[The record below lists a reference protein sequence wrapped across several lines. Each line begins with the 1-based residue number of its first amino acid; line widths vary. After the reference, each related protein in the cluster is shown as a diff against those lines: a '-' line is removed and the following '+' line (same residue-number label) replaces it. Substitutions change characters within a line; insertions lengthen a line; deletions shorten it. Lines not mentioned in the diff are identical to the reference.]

1 MKHTSTRLFS
11 ALALSTALLAA
22 PAFAQDSTTVNVT
35 FLLVNDIDT
44 VDNMSNQGGFA
55 RLATVVNA
63 ERAANENLIYAV
75 AGDVISP
82 SLLSSFDQGEHIT
95 ELFNMTPPDIFVPGN
110 HEYDFGEDIFRARMG
125 ELTSPLLAANLRNED
140 GSMLDGFADTMIM
153 DVDGFMIGIIGL
165 TAEDAVVKSSPESLQ
180 LSSALDVGLEQAAAL
195 RDAGADIIVAIS
207 HNHIGI
213 DHEMYRTGEF
223 DLILS
228 GDDHDLRIEYDG
240 RSALVE
246 SREQADYVTAV
257 DITAVIEVEGDDRD
271 VDFSLGFRPISTLG
285 MEQDAEVQARVDEF
299 NEILDEELNV
309 TIGTITAELDSRRA
323 SVRSGE
329 ATMGNLVADGMRA
342 AVGADIAITNGG
354 GIRADKVYD
363 AGTEITRRDILSELP
378 FGNVNIMIELTGAEV
393 LAALENGFSRVE
405 DVSGRFPQV
414 SGITVE
420 ADATLEAGNRV
431 TSVMVG
437 DAPLDVNAT
446 YTVATNDF
454 MGRGGDGYAV
464 FADAP
469 RVVREEDAKLMANDV
484 MVHVREMGEFAP
496 AIDGRITL
504 TR

>member
-1 MKHTSTRLFS
+1 MKHNPTKLLT
-11 ALALSTALLAA
+11 ALALSTAMFAA

-35 FLLVNDIDT
+35 FLLVNDIDM
-44 VDNMSNQGGFA
+44 VDNDSDQGGFA

-63 ERAANENLIYAV
+63 ERAANENLVYAV

-82 SLLSSFDQGEHIT
+82 SLLSSFDQGEHII

-110 HEYDFGEDIFRARMG
+110 HEYDFGEDVFRARMG
-125 ELTSPLLAANLRNED
+125 ELDAPLLAANLRNED
-140 GSMLDGFADTMIM
+140 GSMLDGFQDTMMM

-180 LSSALDVGLEQAAAL
+180 LGGALEVGLEQAAAL
-195 RDAGADIIVAIS
+195 RDAGADMIVAIT
-207 HNHIGI
+207 HNHVGI
-213 DHEMYRTGEF
+213 DRAMHETGEF

-257 DITAVIEVEGDDRD
+257 DVTATIRTGDRRR
-271 VDFSLGFRPISTLG
+271 VGWDFGFRPISTLG
-285 MEQDAEVQARVDEF
+285 MDQEATVQARVDEF
-299 NEILDEELNV
+299 NAILDEELNV
-309 TIGTITAELDSRRA
+309 TIGTITAELDLRRA

-354 GIRADKVYD
+354 GIRADKVYEP
-363 AGTEITRRDILSELP
+363 GSEITRRDILTELP

-405 DVSGRFPQV
+405 DGSGRFPQV
-414 SGITVE
+414 SGMRIE
-420 ADATLEAGNRV
+420 ADLTQEPGSRV
-431 TSVMVG
+431 TSVMIG
-437 DAPLDVNAT
+437 GAALDEGAT

-454 MGRGGDGYAV
+454 MGRGGDGYSV

-484 MVHVREMGEFAP
+484 MVFVREMGEFAP
-496 AIDGRITL
+496 ALDGRITL
-504 TR
+504 TQ

>member
-1 MKHTSTRLFS
+1 MFHKPTRLMT
-11 ALALSTALLAA
+11 ALGLSTALLTL
-22 PAFAQDSTTVNVT
+22 PALAQDSTTVNVT
-35 FLLVNDIDT
+35 FLLVNDVDT
-44 VDNMSNQGGFA
+44 VDNMSDQGGFG
-55 RLATVVNA
+55 RLATVVA
-63 ERAANENLIYAV
+63 QEREANDNLVFAV

-95 ELFNMTPPDIFVPGN
+95 ELFNMIGPDVFVPGN
-110 HEYDFGEDIFRARMG
+110 HEYDFGEEVFRARMG
-125 ELTSPLLAANLRNED
+125 ELDTALLAANLRNED
-140 GSMLDGFADTMIM
+140 GTVLDGFADTMMM

-180 LSSALDVGLEQAAAL
+180 LGGAMEVGLAQAEVL
-195 RDAGADIIVAIS
+195 RDAGADMIVAVT

-213 DHEMYRTGEF
+213 DREMKDSGAF

-240 RSALVE
+240 RTALVE

-257 DITAVIEVEGDDRD
+257 DITATIRDGDRRR
-271 VDFSLGFRPISTLG
+271 VGWELGFRPISTLG
-285 MEQDAEVQARVDEF
+285 MEQDADVQARVDEF

-309 TIGTITAELDSRRA
+309 TIGSITAELDSRRA
-323 SVRSGE
+323 SVRTGE

-354 GIRADKVYD
+354 GIRADKVY
-363 AGTEITRRDILSELP
+363 APGSEITRRDILSELP

-405 DVSGRFPQV
+405 DVNGRFPQV
-414 SGITVE
+414 SGMMIE
-420 ADATLEAGNRV
+420 ADITREAGDRV
-431 TSVMVG
+431 TSVMIG
-437 DAPLDVNAT
+437 GQALDESAT

-454 MGRGGDGYAV
+454 MGRGGDGYSM

-484 MVHVREMGEFAP
+484 MVHVRELGEFAP
-496 AIDGRITL
+496 AIDGRIAL

>member
-1 MKHTSTRLFS
+1 MHHTPTRL
-11 ALALSTALLAA
+11 LATLGLSTALLAA

-35 FLLVNDIDT
+35 FLLVNDVDT
-44 VDNMSNQGGFA
+44 VDNMSDQGGFG
-55 RLATVVNA
+55 RLATVVA
-63 ERAANENLIYAV
+63 EERAANENVVFAF
-75 AGDVISP
+75 AGDAISP

-95 ELFNMTPPDIFVPGN
+95 ELFNMIAPDIFVPGN
-110 HEYDFGEDIFRARMG
+110 HEYDFGEEVFRTRMA
-125 ELTSPLLAANLRNED
+125 ELESPLLAANLRNED
-140 GSMLDGFADTMIM
+140 GTMLDGFSDTMMM

-165 TAEDAVVKSSPESLQ
+165 TAEDAVVKSSPETLQ
-180 LSSALDVGLEQAAAL
+180 LGGALEVGLEQAAAL
-195 RDAGADIIVAIS
+195 RDAGADMIVAVT
-207 HNHIGI
+207 HNHVGI
-213 DHEMYRTGEF
+213 DHEMYNTGEF

-228 GDDHDLRIEYDG
+228 GDDHDLRVEYNG
-240 RSALVE
+240 RNALVE

-257 DITAVIEVEGDDRD
+257 DVTATIRDGDRRR
-271 VDFSLGFRPISTLG
+271 VGWELGFRPISTLG
-285 MEQDAEVQARVDEF
+285 MEQDASVQARVDEF
-299 NEILDEELNV
+299 NAILDEELNV
-309 TIGTITAELDSRRA
+309 TIGSITAELDSRRA

-354 GIRADKVYD
+354 GIRADKVYEP
-363 AGTEITRRDILSELP
+363 GTEITRRDILSELP

-414 SGITVE
+414 SGMMIE
-420 ADATLEAGNRV
+420 ADITREPGDRV

-437 DAPLDVNAT
+437 DAPLDINAT
-446 YTVATNDF
+446 YSVATNDF
-454 MGRGGDGYAV
+454 MGRGGDGYSV

-469 RVVREEDAKLMANDV
+469 RIVREEDAKLMANDV

-496 AIDGRITL
+496 ALDGRITL